1 MSSGKVHQIHY
12 SEATRLANDPGF
24 LPLDNMANPRPDWR
38 EYWPMRAFL
47 LQNALEPD
55 VYHGFFSPKF
65 KHKTGLSAGDVHA
78 FIAEQGGQPDV
89 ITFSPFFDQSAF
101 ALNVFEQGAAQHRE
115 IAGLFQAVADLLVPG
130 LNVNGLIM
138 DSSTSVYCNYFVAKP
153 PFWAAWLGACE
164 RVFNEAEANTSA
176 IARQLNASTNHDG
189 GVAPNKVF
197 VIERMV
203 SLLLSLNP
211 AWKIKAYDPVQ
222 MPYSTAPIA
231 RFRQELI
238 QMDALKTAYRLRGFP
253 EYLTAFAEVRASV
266 ISALSKP

>member
-1 MSSGKVHQIHY
+1 MNSAKVYQIHY

-24 LPLDNMANPRPDWR
+24 LPLDNQANPRPDWR
-38 EYWPMRAFL
+38 EYWPMREFL
-47 LQNALEPD
+47 LENPLEPD
-55 VYHGFFSPKF
+55 SYYGFFSPKF
-65 KHKTGLSAGDVHA
+65 KQKTGLSAEDVHA
-78 FIAEQGGQPDV
+78 FVAAQGGEPDV

-115 IAGLFQAVADLLVPG
+115 IAGLFQDVVSLLVPG
-130 LNVNGLIM
+130 LNISTLVM

-153 PFWAAWLGACE
+153 QFWAAWLGVCE
-164 RVFNEAEANTSA
+164 RVFGEAESHSSTVAQ
-176 IARQLNASTNHDG
+176 RLNASTNHDG

-203 SLLLSLNP
+203 SLLLSLNT
-211 AWKIKAYDPVQ
+211 AWKIKAYDPLG

-238 QMDALKTAYRLRGFP
+238 QMDALKTAYRLRGGAG
-253 EYLTAFAEVRASV
+253 YITAFDHLRAAV
-266 ISALSKP
+266 VSAVSKS